1 MEKLTQI
8 YRYFSS
14 RRVTGHAAS
23 ASFFMVLAFFPT
35 LVLLL
40 SLVRYAGYSVE
51 TLTEVLAGVVPA
63 ALRPEAEKLI
73 HNTYYATSGTV
84 LSLSALTALW
94 SAGRGVHGV
103 LVGLNSVYDV
113 QENRGYIRTRVI
125 SVAYTFSF
133 LVVLLLTLIL
143 HVFGKGVFRWISN
156 LDVPLLSLIGWVV
169 QQRFVLLLILQT
181 FLFTGMYMFLPGKK
195 NKFGESFFGALLAA
209 VGWQVVSLLF
219 SVYVENF
226 NSYSNI

>member
-1 MEKLTQI
+1 MEENFH
-8 YRYFSS
+8 R
-14 RRVTGHAAS
+14 
-23 ASFFMVLAFFPT
+23 
-35 LVLLL
+35 
-40 SLVRYAGYSVE
+40 
-51 TLTEVLAGVVPA
+51 
-63 ALRPEAEKLI
+63 
-73 HNTYYATSGTV
+73 
-84 LSLSALTALW
+84 
-94 SAGRGVHGV
+94 
-103 LVGLNSVYDV
+103 YDV

-226 NSYSNI
+226 NSYSNIYGSVYAVALCLLWLYFCMCILFYGAVLNRWLKED